1 MKQIAVACTL
11 LVLLSGASG
20 SAFPDARQALS
31 HFTLRVQVFDWT
43 TRRAVRRYDRVN
55 PNDTYYVQIDFY
67 PYEAGAGQYVLTTG
81 SRSTGVSVVQS
92 ETFVSD
98 DGSYDGPFFTVTPDA
113 DWKVSASLN
122 GERRDQFLSD
132 TFEFRSKGT

>member
-1 MKQIAVACTL
+1 MKRSAVAFTL
-11 LVLLSGASG
+11 LVLLCGTSG
-20 SAFPDARQALS
+20 SAFPDARQASS
-31 HFTLRVQVFDWT
+31 HFTLQVQVFDWT
-43 TRRAVRRYDRVN
+43 TRRPVRRYDRVS
-55 PNDTYYVQIDFY
+55 PKHTYYVQVDFY

-81 SRSTGVSVVQS
+81 NRSAGVSIVQS

-122 GERRDQFLSD
+122 GEMRDQFAND
-132 TFEFRSKGT
+132 TFEFRTKGT